1 MIRDILLVGAGSAI
15 GGILRLLAGKAF
27 MQFFQY
33 PFPIATFAVNISG
46 SFLIGLL
53 YALYGKT
60 GSLSPSVLL
69 FLTTGLCGGFTTFSS
84 FTYENLL
91 LMKSGQYMMAAA
103 FIVGSLVLGIIAVF
117 AGYAVGK

>member
-1 MIRDILLVGAGSAI
+1 MIRDILLVGTGSAL

-27 MQFFQY
+27 LQLFHY
-33 PFPIATFAVNISG
+33 PFPIATFAVNVSG

-53 YALYGKT
+53 YALYDKT

-91 LMKSGQYMMAAA
+91 LMKNGQYMMAAVY
-103 FIVGSLVLGIIAVF
+103 IVGSLVLGMISVI

>member
-1 MIRDILLVGAGSAI
+1 MIREILLVGAGSAI
-15 GGILRLLAGKAF
+15 GGILRLLAGKAA
-27 MQFFQY
+27 MQFFQN

-60 GSLSPSVLL
+60 GNISPSVLL

-91 LMKSGQYMMAAA
+91 LLRSGQYLMAVVY
-103 FIVGSLVLGIIAVF
+103 IGGSLILGLLAVF
-117 AGYAVGK
+117 TGYAIGK